1 MQYSAS
7 VLEKVAEFIKE
18 DKMFT
23 SVDIA
28 NAVKAEGLWV
38 RNSEVRDWLQ
48 ENFKDKIFLEGYII
62 SQIPVC
68 NGKSVA
74 SLYHPVL
81 LNPNSYMDRDQ
92 RPLTPDEVKAIAKA
106 KLGTIKDSAAP
117 DIQDMLKI
125 PSDDEDEEDVEMSIV
140 IRSLQRIKIPGAMIR
155 ALGWVPKQTI
165 DPALI
170 LTTSV
175 ISGDLKVNDDYRVS
189 IPRSAVPWGTS
200 PVKVMLKGKKIHFE
214 KA

>member
-1 MQYSAS
+1 MQYPAS
-7 VLEKVAEFIKE
+7 VLEKVTDFIKK

-28 NAVKAEGLWV
+28 NAVKADGLWV
-38 RNSEVRDWLQ
+38 RNCEVRDWLQ
-48 ENFKDKIFLEGYII
+48 ENFSNKTLFVDYVI
-62 SQIPVC
+62 SQIQVC
-68 NGKSVA
+68 QGSTTA

-81 LNPNSYMDRDQ
+81 LNPANYMDRDL

-106 KLGTIKDSAAP
+106 KVGAIKDSAAP
-117 DIQDMLKI
+117 DIQDMLKT
-125 PSDDEDEEDVEMSIV
+125 SFDEEDDEDVEMSIV
-140 IRSLQRIKIPGAMIR
+140 IRSLQRIKIPGAMIK

-189 IPRSAVPWGTS
+189 IPRSAIPWGTD
-200 PVKVMLKGKKIHFE
+200 PVRVILKGNKIHFK